1 MNSIVKF
8 VIGSVVSNV
17 LLCAIIIFNVC
28 YNQGV
33 NIPDKDVEITTTHKT
48 DKTEVDKVNSYDSKS
63 VISMVEHKD
72 THNDIKEN
80 KKEISSKSDS
90 NNIKPNVTNNK
101 VIAVNQITNVNN
113 VSTKNMQSNNIKAY
127 YNNICLS
134 ENDMNMMCTI
144 VSSEAGYCDDM
155 AQKAIAHTILNRFN
169 DDRFP
174 NTMYE
179 ITTQENQYTAIH
191 SYFDGQYREGLY
203 PGSELWNH
211 SMQLCYEAL
220 NEWDF
225 TGGAFAYYNPQMI
238 GYNAWFE
245 SLQFTYQNQY
255 ARFFTF

>member
-1 MNSIVKF
+1 MIRTNKSIADKIAIILFAMTLLF
-8 VIGSVVSNV
+8 VLV
-17 LLCAIIIFNVC
+17 LLVVDIDR
-28 YNQGV
+28 Q
-33 NIPDKDVEITTTHKT
+33 EI
-48 DKTEVDKVNSYDSKS
+48 E
-63 VISMVEHKD
+63 
-72 THNDIKEN
+72 
-80 KKEISSKSDS
+80 SSTINHSS
-90 NNIKPNVTNNK
+90 NN
-101 VIAVNQITNVNN
+101 TNVNEKSMTIVN
-113 VSTKNMQSNNIKAY
+113 YDVGSTENQKTVKAKPIEKKSESKTDSKPVKENIISENKTDSSEEIISNDQNIIYAAY
-127 YNNICLS
+127 YGNIPLTQ
-134 ENDMNMMCTI
+134 NDMNMMCTI

-169 DDRFP
+169 DSRFP

-179 ITTQENQYTAIH
+179 ITTLENQYTAIH

>member
-1 MNSIVKF
+1 MTLLF
-8 VIGSVVSNV
+8 VLV
-17 LLCAIIIFNVC
+17 LLVVDIDRQEIESSTINHSSNNTNINEKSMTIVNYDAGIESKTDSKPVKENIISENKTDSSEEIISNDQKNSMYVA
-28 YNQGV
+28 YYG
-33 NIPDKDVEITTTHKT
+33 NIPLT
-48 DKTEVDKVNSYDSKS
+48 
-63 VISMVEHKD
+63 
-72 THNDIKEN
+72 
-80 KKEISSKSDS
+80 
-90 NNIKPNVTNNK
+90 
-101 VIAVNQITNVNN
+101 Q
-113 VSTKNMQSNNIKAY
+113 
-127 YNNICLS
+127 
-134 ENDMNMMCTI
+134 NDMNMMCTI

-245 SLQFTYQNQY
+245 SLQFTYQNQH

>member
-1 MNSIVKF
+1 MIKKNKKASEIIAIIMLIVIVVLILILFVADNDRKEIEPSSVDCISDDTNYESEKMIIQKHNKDSIESENIIKSESVEENVQSQPESKPIKEKIIHEEKKQKSVSSNQNSIYVAYY
-8 VIGSVVSNV
+8 G
-17 LLCAIIIFNVC
+17 
-28 YNQGV
+28 
-33 NIPDKDVEITTTHKT
+33 NIPLT
-48 DKTEVDKVNSYDSKS
+48 
-63 VISMVEHKD
+63 
-72 THNDIKEN
+72 
-80 KKEISSKSDS
+80 
-90 NNIKPNVTNNK
+90 
-101 VIAVNQITNVNN
+101 Q
-113 VSTKNMQSNNIKAY
+113 
-127 YNNICLS
+127 
-134 ENDMNMMCTI
+134 NDMNMMCTI

-169 DDRFP
+169 DSRFP

>member
-1 MNSIVKF
+1 MIKRNRKLSEIIEVIILAIVIVLILVLF
-8 VIGSVVSNV
+8 VADNDRQEIGSNDIVHVESMTETK
-17 LLCAIIIFNVC
+17 
-28 YNQGV
+28 
-33 NIPDKDVEITTTHKT
+33 NI
-48 DKTEVDKVNSYDSKS
+48 
-63 VISMVEHKD
+63 
-72 THNDIKEN
+72 IKEN
-80 KKEISSKSDS
+80 NDDSIIIKKKIEFQTEPKVIKEKVVSQNDDSSSES
-90 NNIKPNVTNNK
+90 ATNNQNSIY
-101 VIAVNQITNVNN
+101 V
-113 VSTKNMQSNNIKAY
+113 AY
-127 YNNICLS
+127 YGNIPLTQ
-134 ENDMNMMCTI
+134 NDMNMMCTI
-144 VSSEAGYCDDM
+144 VSSETGYCDDM
-155 AQKAIAHTILNRFN
+155 AQKAVAHTILNRFN
-169 DDRFP
+169 DSRFP

>member
-1 MNSIVKF
+1 MIRTNKSIADKIATMLF
-8 VIGSVVSNV
+8 VMTLLFVLVLFVVD
-17 LLCAIIIFNVC
+17 IDR
-28 YNQGV
+28 Q
-33 NIPDKDVEITTTHKT
+33 
-48 DKTEVDKVNSYDSKS
+48 
-63 VISMVEHKD
+63 
-72 THNDIKEN
+72 DIK
-80 KKEISSKSDS
+80 SSTINHSG
-90 NNIKPNVTNNK
+90 NN
-101 VIAVNQITNVNN
+101 TNVNEKSMTIVN
-113 VSTKNMQSNNIKAY
+113 YDIGSTENQKTVKAKPIEKKSESKTDSKPVKENIISENKTDSNEEIISNDQNIIYVAY
-127 YNNICLS
+127 YGNIPLTQ
-134 ENDMNMMCTI
+134 NDMNMMCTI
-144 VSSEAGYCDDM
+144 VSSETGYCDDM
-155 AQKAIAHTILNRFN
+155 AQKAVAHTILNRFN
-169 DDRFP
+169 DSRFP

-179 ITTQENQYTAIH
+179 ITTQENQYAAIH

>member
-1 MNSIVKF
+1 MIKRNKK
-8 VIGSVVSNV
+8 VSEII
-17 LLCAIIIFNVC
+17 AIIILTVIIVLILILFVADNDRKEIEPSSIDCISDDTNYENEKNIIQKHNKDSIESENIIKSESVEENVQSQSESKPIKEKIIHEEKKQESTSS
-28 YNQGV
+28 NQNSVYVAYYG
-33 NIPDKDVEITTTHKT
+33 NIPLT
-48 DKTEVDKVNSYDSKS
+48 
-63 VISMVEHKD
+63 
-72 THNDIKEN
+72 
-80 KKEISSKSDS
+80 
-90 NNIKPNVTNNK
+90 
-101 VIAVNQITNVNN
+101 Q
-113 VSTKNMQSNNIKAY
+113 
-127 YNNICLS
+127 
-134 ENDMNMMCTI
+134 NDMNMMCTI

-169 DDRFP
+169 DRRFP

>member
-1 MNSIVKF
+1 MIKRNRKLSEIIEVIILAIVIVLILVLF
-8 VIGSVVSNV
+8 VADNDRQEIGSNDIVHVESMTETK
-17 LLCAIIIFNVC
+17 
-28 YNQGV
+28 
-33 NIPDKDVEITTTHKT
+33 NI
-48 DKTEVDKVNSYDSKS
+48 
-63 VISMVEHKD
+63 
-72 THNDIKEN
+72 IKEN
-80 KKEISSKSDS
+80 NDDSIIIKKKIEFQTEPKVIKEKVVSQNDDSSSES
-90 NNIKPNVTNNK
+90 ATNNQNSIY
-101 VIAVNQITNVNN
+101 V
-113 VSTKNMQSNNIKAY
+113 AY
-127 YNNICLS
+127 YGNIPLTQ
-134 ENDMNMMCTI
+134 NDMNMMCTI
-144 VSSEAGYCDDM
+144 VSSETGYCDDM
-155 AQKAIAHTILNRFN
+155 AQKAVAHTILNRFN
-169 DDRFP
+169 DSRFP

-238 GYNAWFE
+238 GYNTWFE

>member
-1 MNSIVKF
+1 MIKRNRKLSEIIAVIILAIVIVLILILF
-8 VIGSVVSNV
+8 VADNDRQEIGSNDVVHVESMTETKNIIKEKNDDSIIIKKKIEFQTEPKVIKEKVVSQNDDSSSES
-17 LLCAIIIFNVC
+17 ATN
-28 YNQGV
+28 NQNSMYVAYYG
-33 NIPDKDVEITTTHKT
+33 NIPLT
-48 DKTEVDKVNSYDSKS
+48 
-63 VISMVEHKD
+63 
-72 THNDIKEN
+72 
-80 KKEISSKSDS
+80 
-90 NNIKPNVTNNK
+90 
-101 VIAVNQITNVNN
+101 Q
-113 VSTKNMQSNNIKAY
+113 
-127 YNNICLS
+127 
-134 ENDMNMMCTI
+134 NDMNMMCTI

-155 AQKAIAHTILNRFN
+155 AQKAVAHTILNRFN
-169 DDRFP
+169 DSRFP

>member
-1 MNSIVKF
+1 MIRTNKSIADRIATTLFAMTLLF
-8 VIGSVVSNV
+8 VLILFVVD
-17 LLCAIIIFNVC
+17 IDR
-28 YNQGV
+28 Q
-33 NIPDKDVEITTTHKT
+33 EIESSTI
-48 DKTEVDKVNSYDSKS
+48 SY
-63 VISMVEHKD
+63 
-72 THNDIKEN
+72 
-80 KKEISSKSDS
+80 S
-90 NNIKPNVTNNK
+90 NNN
-101 VIAVNQITNVNN
+101 TNVNEKSMTIVN
-113 VSTKNMQSNNIKAY
+113 YDAGSVEKKKTVEVKPIENKIESKTDSKPVKENIISENKTDSSKKIISNNQNSIYVAY
-127 YNNICLS
+127 YGNIPFTQ
-134 ENDMNMMCTI
+134 NDMNMMCTI

-155 AQKAIAHTILNRFN
+155 AQKAVAHTILNRFN
-169 DDRFP
+169 DSRFP

-225 TGGAFAYYNPQMI
+225 TGGAFAYYNPQVI

>member
-1 MNSIVKF
+1 MIKRNRKLSEIIAVIILAIVIVLILVLF
-8 VIGSVVSNV
+8 VADNDRQEIGSNN
-17 LLCAIIIFNVC
+17 II
-28 YNQGV
+28 QAESMTETK
-33 NIPDKDVEITTTHKT
+33 NI
-48 DKTEVDKVNSYDSKS
+48 
-63 VISMVEHKD
+63 
-72 THNDIKEN
+72 IKEN
-80 KKEISSKSDS
+80 NNDNIIIKKKIEFQTEPKVIKEKVISQNDDS
-90 NNIKPNVTNNK
+90 SSESATNNQNGMY
-101 VIAVNQITNVNN
+101 V
-113 VSTKNMQSNNIKAY
+113 AY
-127 YNNICLS
+127 YGNIPLTQ
-134 ENDMNMMCTI
+134 NDMNMMCTI

-169 DDRFP
+169 DSRFP

-211 SMQLCYEAL
+211 SMQLCYETL

-245 SLQFTYQNQY
+245 SLRFTYQNQY